1 MNINQLAA
9 SKIKEVRNRVGYTA
23 EAMANGL
30 GISKTAY
37 SQLENGH
44 TEITLTR
51 IEAIAGVCGVPMQE
65 LIPNTSSNYQIS
77 NGSGDNYNANN
88 NSVNNNFFAESTED
102 KLQSLIDS
110 LQQTVNAIKQEKK

>member
-1 MNINQLAA
+1 MKINQLTA

-65 LIPNTSSNYQIS
+65 LIPDISSNYQIS
-77 NGSGDNYNANN
+77 NGNAGNYNTNN
-88 NSVNNNFFAESTED
+88 TVTNNFFAESTED